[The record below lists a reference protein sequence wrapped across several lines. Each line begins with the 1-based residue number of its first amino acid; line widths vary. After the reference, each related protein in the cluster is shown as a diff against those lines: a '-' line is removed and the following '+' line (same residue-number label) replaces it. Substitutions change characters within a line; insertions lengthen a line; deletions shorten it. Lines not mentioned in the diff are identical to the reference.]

1 MTDNIKRVL
10 VVDDEDDLTWSIS
23 KHLAKDKEKYEL
35 ICVNSGKKAL
45 KVLSQLPVKLVIS
58 DIRMPEISGLELLSQ
73 VRDSYPNTKVIIMTA
88 YGTSEVHDEANA
100 LGCFK
105 YIEKP
110 FEIADLRQLILEAIE
125 EKRGFMGT
133 ISDFQLS
140 DLIQM
145 NCLGRMTTA
154 LHISGDEYQGS
165 IYIEDG
171 NIVHAVCGDKEG
183 QEAMFEMLA
192 WEGGNFST
200 ERGKRSPKE
209 TIIKGWQSLLLE
221 GMRRV
226 DESKPG
232 RTDMNRKMLKAQQ
245 DTTSILEKLVSLKG
259 VFLAT
264 VFDPEGFP
272 VASKMN
278 EQSREKYAIQEI
290 TPMISSLIKQV
301 DTMGTDLKVENPKNI
316 TISFEKAFLK
326 VDKILN
332 KKEYLVVMAD
342 NSTNTGVLILESK
355 KNLRKRISENWPTY

>member
-1 MTDNIKRVL
+1 MKDEIRRVL

-23 KHLAKDKEKYEL
+23 KHLAKDKGKYEL

-45 KVLSQLPVKLVIS
+45 EVLSQLPVKLVIS
-58 DIRMPEISGLELLSQ
+58 DIRMPEISGLELLS
-73 VRDSYPNTKVIIMTA
+73 RIRESYPTTKVIIMTA
-88 YGTSEVHDEANA
+88 YGSSEVHEEANA
-100 LGCFK
+100 RGCFK

-110 FEIADLRQLILEAIE
+110 FEITDLRQLILEAIE
-125 EKRGFMGT
+125 EKKGFMGT

-154 LHISGDEYQGS
+154 LHINGEDYQGS

-171 NIVHAVCGDKEG
+171 NIVHADCGDRDGED
-183 QEAMFEMLA
+183 AVFEMLA

-200 ERGKRSPKE
+200 ERGKRAPKE

-232 RTDMNRKMLKAQQ
+232 RADMSGVMAHMQQ
-245 DTTSILEKLVSLKG
+245 ELLLILESLVSLKG
-259 VFLAT
+259 VLVAT

-272 VASKMN
+272 VASRVNKSPKSIGM
-278 EQSREKYAIQEI
+278 QEL
-290 TPMISSLIKQV
+290 TPIVSGLIKQV
-301 DTMGTDLKVENPKNI
+301 ESIGDELKFKTQKSISVE
-316 TISFEKAFLK
+316 FDEAVLK
-326 VDKILN
+326 IDKIQN
-332 KKEYLVVMAD
+332 RKEFLAILAEGK
-342 NSTNTGVLILESK
+342 TNVGVLVLEVK
-355 KNLRKRISENWPTY
+355 KNLRKLSQTLDM